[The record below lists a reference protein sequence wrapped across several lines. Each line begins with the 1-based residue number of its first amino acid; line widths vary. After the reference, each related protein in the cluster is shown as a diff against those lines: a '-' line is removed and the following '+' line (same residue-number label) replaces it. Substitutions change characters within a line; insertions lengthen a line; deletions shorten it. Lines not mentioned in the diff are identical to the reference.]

1 MRQNNVLAY
10 FSLNE
15 WQEGWEE
22 WRNGM
27 DKKGLLGK
35 KYLVS
40 AEEMKEYDRN
50 TIEYFGMPSMVLMER
65 AALAAAEEI
74 KARFSAGK
82 RVLVVAGCGNNGG
95 DGIAVGRMLGQDGFC
110 VDFCLVGDREK
121 CSKET
126 EIQLKIVEKYG
137 YFLQSKIEDK
147 EYDIIV
153 DALFGVGLSRKLE
166 GEFAEAVRRM
176 NRSGAFVCSIDMPS
190 GIHTDSGEI
199 MGEAVR
205 ADLTVTFAFEKLG
218 QKLYPG
224 RRYVGEIVCREIG
237 ITPES
242 FSGQGPKV
250 YTLAGEAALAMP
262 ERDGGGNKGTFGK
275 ALVIAGSIN
284 MSGACELCAK
294 SVCRMGAGMV
304 KIMTPEENR
313 VIVQTGIPE
322 ALLAV
327 YRVKKE
333 KKGEISEKLH
343 KILEREM
350 EWADCIVIG
359 PGIGKGRE
367 ARALLEQV
375 LADGTKPLV
384 IDADGLNLLAESP
397 EMQELLTERG
407 RKEKNIVLTPH
418 LAEFSRL
425 YGCTV
430 KEAKSGILCKPKE
443 LAEKYGCVIVCK
455 DAATAVAVPEE
466 DVIYLNTVGN
476 DGMATAGMGDVLA
489 GVIGGLL
496 AQGMAAGK
504 AAVLGVY
511 IHGLAGDMAAKE
523 KGRYALMAGDVIE
536 CLGSITKE
544 G

>member
-166 GEFAEAVRRM
+166 GEFAEAVRPICLP
-176 NRSGAFVCSIDMPS
+176 VSI
-190 GIHTDSGEI
+190 
-199 MGEAVR
+199 R
-205 ADLTVTFAFEKLG
+205 
-218 QKLYPG
+218 
-224 RRYVGEIVCREIG
+224 
-237 ITPES
+237 
-242 FSGQGPKV
+242 
-250 YTLAGEAALAMP
+250 
-262 ERDGGGNKGTFGK
+262 
-275 ALVIAGSIN
+275 
-284 MSGACELCAK
+284 
-294 SVCRMGAGMV
+294 
-304 KIMTPEENR
+304 
-313 VIVQTGIPE
+313 
-322 ALLAV
+322 
-327 YRVKKE
+327 
-333 KKGEISEKLH
+333 
-343 KILEREM
+343 
-350 EWADCIVIG
+350 
-359 PGIGKGRE
+359 
-367 ARALLEQV
+367 
-375 LADGTKPLV
+375 
-384 IDADGLNLLAESP
+384 
-397 EMQELLTERG
+397 
-407 RKEKNIVLTPH
+407 
-418 LAEFSRL
+418 
-425 YGCTV
+425 
-430 KEAKSGILCKPKE
+430 
-443 LAEKYGCVIVCK
+443 
-455 DAATAVAVPEE
+455 TAV
-466 DVIYLNTVGN
+466 
-476 DGMATAGMGDVLA
+476 
-489 GVIGGLL
+489 
-496 AQGMAAGK
+496 K
-504 AAVLGVY
+504 SW
-511 IHGLAGDMAAKE
+511 E
-523 KGRYALMAGDVIE
+523 KRCGRI
-536 CLGSITKE
+536 
-544 G
+544 